1 MLAGTPQIEHPML
14 RTLLLPGLLLCSALG
29 LQAQD
34 TINVACNSAI
44 SGTYCYTNNDEHTW
58 LWQSECGA
66 GILLQFISGTL
77 EAAPYDHLAIYDGPD
92 DLAPV
97 LYMNP
102 SAPAAT
108 DLAGLQ
114 FGGGG
119 SGALFMKMTSNAT
132 NCCATNG
139 LLPTDG
145 TWAWHWTAGTAIV
158 GVGTVAPGDFR
169 IWPNPAADV
178 LTMQLPA
185 AATGPVDIRIVD
197 ALGRVVLRKQHAG
210 GGRETATLQLHGL
223 VPGAYSAEV
232 RGPHWSRTTRLQI
245 AH

>member
-1 MLAGTPQIEHPML
+1 ML
-14 RTLLLPGLLLCSALG
+14 RTRLLPCFLLLCSALG

-34 TINVACNSAI
+34 TINVPCDGGAVG
-44 SGTYCYTNNDEHTW
+44 GTYCYTNNDDHTW
-58 LWQSECGA
+58 LWQNECGA
-66 GILLQFISGTL
+66 GILLQFISGTM
-77 EAAPYDHLAIYDGPD
+77 EAAPNDHLAIYDGPD
-92 DLAPV
+92 ELAPL

-102 SAPAAT
+102 SAPATT

-114 FGGGG
+114 LVST
-119 SGALFMKMTSNAT
+119 SGTLFMKMTSNAT

-145 TWAWHWTAGTAIV
+145 TWAWHWTAGTITV
-158 GVGTVAPGDFR
+158 GVGAITAGDFR

-178 LTMQLPA
+178 LTMQLPPA
-185 AATGPVDIRIVD
+185 AAGPVDIRIVD
-197 ALGRVVLRKQHAG
+197 ALGKVVLRKQHAG
-210 GGRETATLQLHGL
+210 GGGETATLHLHGL
-223 VPGAYSAEV
+223 MPGAYSAEV